1 MGLSSEEI
9 DQLSFNWDESVNKK
23 NSNKAKITSSTE
35 VHLEEYFAF
44 LEDVAPFLP
53 MSKKEVIS
61 ERKVFEL

>member
-9 DQLSFNWDESVNKK
+9 DQLSFNWDESAKK

-44 LEDVAPFLP
+44 LEDVTPSLP
-53 MSKKEVIS
+53 MLKREVIS

>member
-9 DQLSFNWDESVNKK
+9 DQLSFNWDESAKK

-53 MSKKEVIS
+53 MSKKEIIS